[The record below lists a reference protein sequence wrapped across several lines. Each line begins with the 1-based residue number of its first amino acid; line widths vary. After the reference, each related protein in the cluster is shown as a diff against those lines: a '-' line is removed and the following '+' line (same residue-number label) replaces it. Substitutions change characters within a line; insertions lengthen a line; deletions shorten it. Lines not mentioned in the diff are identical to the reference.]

1 MTASLRYLFF
11 PFLLTVLVGCQ
22 GASSPSAEPTNVE
35 QGTDETSVESTDSSG
50 TEDSNAE
57 SSKGEASED
66 KASQEVANGPGTT
79 AVALSP
85 GTYCYQLKTETE
97 DIDTRITI
105 AANDAVTG
113 KSSGAV
119 HNEAEGYYTSYS
131 RKLNGII
138 NGSNLDLDVATWIEY
153 DKQNTQETWR
163 VSPNELTLRNQSV
176 LTKAPCS
183 EVNKAFQDENGLEGE
198 DLTSGAQNVKT
209 QQVSFAPGESGTVV
223 SDAVVRGDRNVYVLI
238 AQGGQQMDL
247 SMMSLEDNA
256 VFDVVDPSGF
266 ILGTELT
273 QEKIPLPYTG
283 EYQVIVGGTRGN
295 ASYDL
300 AIAIE

>member
-1 MTASLRYLFF
+1 M
-11 PFLLTVLVGCQ
+11 
-22 GASSPSAEPTNVE
+22 
-35 QGTDETSVESTDSSG
+35 
-50 TEDSNAE
+50 
-57 SSKGEASED
+57 
-66 KASQEVANGPGTT
+66 
-79 AVALSP
+79 
-85 GTYCYQLKTETE
+85 
-97 DIDTRITI
+97 
-105 AANDAVTG
+105 
-113 KSSGAV
+113 
-119 HNEAEGYYTSYS
+119 
-131 RKLNGII
+131 
-138 NGSNLDLDVATWIEY
+138 
-153 DKQNTQETWR
+153 
-163 VSPNELTLRNQSV
+163 
-176 LTKAPCS
+176 
-183 EVNKAFQDENGLEGE
+183 
-198 DLTSGAQNVKT
+198 KT